1 MIDLLIKTVKII
13 KDLLEISTETFKTE
27 QVKLRSFSECPECG
41 ERINNGYFKIEK
53 LSLKPI
59 IISYETFHNMDIHCI
74 YDKEYGAV
82 DTILGDLLQENENK
96 SSRDQLSY
104 REIEAQIKTYSL
116 EELFN
121 FVNEKIQQ

>member
-1 MIDLLIKTVKII
+1 MDELLIETVKII
-13 KDLLEISTETFKTE
+13 KELLESSNDILKIE

-53 LSLKPI
+53 HSLKPI
-59 IISYETFHNMDIHCI
+59 IISYETFHNMDTHCI
-74 YDKEYGAV
+74 YDKEYGAI
-82 DTILGDLLQENENK
+82 DKILGELLQENENK

-104 REIEAQIKTYSL
+104 KEIQAQIKTYSL

-121 FVNEKIQQ
+121 FINEKIHE